1 MTRTRLGLALALG
14 LAAVPLR
21 ALTVS
26 AVGDILLWYGAMPG
40 SVLDTPPP
48 PEGPWTVETYPFALV
63 KPRFKGL
70 VFGNLEGPLT
80 QAPIHRFK
88 PAWMKHYFKSPAP
101 DSVAALNVAGFRMVS
116 LANNHSMDC
125 GAQGLSDTLAALA
138 AGPIA
143 SVGGGMDDAAAG
155 RPVVA
160 DDGQGQQAVF
170 LAYDFVGPPGTFAGP
185 NRAGAARA
193 ERARLLASVRRL
205 ARRRLPVL
213 VSLHWGVEQRSDY
226 PVAEPLPWQKK
237 LARSIIDAGATVVL
251 GGHSH
256 AVSRFEERGR
266 GLIAYSLGNFA
277 FSGGRMGARRR
288 SVILR
293 FELKGKAL
301 KRRDLVPVY
310 TDSPGHP
317 FQPLPMPRPQA
328 KLYLARLLGR
338 RSYHHYN
345 PWPAQA
351 GGPVQDHGTPL
362 SRPER

>member
-1 MTRTRLGLALALG
+1 
-14 LAAVPLR
+14 
-21 ALTVS
+21 
-26 AVGDILLWYGAMPG
+26 VGDILLWYGAMPG
-40 SVLDTPPP
+40 LVLDTPPP

-63 KPRFKGL
+63 APQFRGL

-101 DSVAALNVAGFRMVS
+101 DSVAALKVAGFRVVS

-125 GAQGLSDTLAALA
+125 GAQGLSDTLSALA
-138 AGPIA
+138 AGPVA
-143 SVGGGMDDAAAG
+143 EVGGGLDEAQAE
-155 RPVVA
+155 RPLRV
-160 DDGQGQQAVF
+160 DDGHGNQAEF

-185 NRAGAARA
+185 GRAGAARA
-193 ERARLLASVRRL
+193 ERARMLAAVRRL
-205 ARRRLPVL
+205 ARHKLPVL

-226 PVAEPLPWQKK
+226 PVADPLPWQKR

-293 FELKGKAL
+293 FELKGKVL
-301 KRRDLVPVY
+301 KRWDLVPVY

-317 FQPLPMPRPQA
+317 FQPLPMPSGEA
-328 KLYLARLLGR
+328 NTYLRRLLGR
-338 RSYHHYN
+338 RPYPHYKA
-345 PWPAQA
+345 WPRPAA
-351 GGPVQDHGTPL
+351 ETASDLGMHP
-362 SRPER
+362 SRS